1 MADHRLMLVLL
12 FVLMIG
18 CFFRINK
25 AFYFYFYFYYTS
37 RRYII
42 GDFKIAAKMVHITI
56 EFQTSCF
63 SKSLATFLA
72 AGQQTRSHPT
82 SWFPKSEKIH
92 VHFSKSNLLS
102 CAPCINLLTAQAG
115 QKTTASRVLSDDCK
129 LFIANHETMSRGFL
143 GFGWKS
149 LATTRF
155 HSFS

>member
-1 MADHRLMLVLL
+1 MLVLL

-92 VHFSKSNLLS
+92 VHSSKSNLQCLIPS
-102 CAPCINLLTAQAG
+102 CAFCINLLTAQAG
-115 QKTTASRVLSDDCK
+115 QKTTASRVLAECK
-129 LFIANHETMSRGFL
+129 LFIASSGRMSRGFHGL
-143 GFGWKS
+143 GWKS